1 PSGRSR
7 GAERGQFCR
16 ISTVATGGRE
26 KPGNGIFAP
35 KTARAAARARLRCP
49 LADQTHSKLRN
60 GGDARRRPSPLGG
73 NAWKDQ
79 KRKTWERGYGLAPR
93 EICATTRSTT
103 RGSTDKAALC
113 LSVIWR
119 SGCRGWQRIVS
130 KRAAPNFASSRWCFP
145 HRKTGVL

>member
-1 PSGRSR
+1 MGEYETEPVPLGVGGIWCTASPDHLRRCEAGQGGSLGHGAAAPASCPSSRSR

-16 ISTVATGGRE
+16 ISTGTTGGRK

-73 NAWKDQ
+73 NA
-79 KRKTWERGYGLAPR
+79 
-93 EICATTRSTT
+93 
-103 RGSTDKAALC
+103 
-113 LSVIWR
+113 
-119 SGCRGWQRIVS
+119 
-130 KRAAPNFASSRWCFP
+130 
-145 HRKTGVL
+145 